1 MVGIGGLLGFLI
13 SISYLTKYD
22 MTVFYIIVIVVA
34 GLVGFARLKLEEH
47 KPSQIYLGFLLG
59 LFVQTILFFGLS
71 KITFA

>member
-1 MVGIGGLLGFLI
+1 MIGIGGLLGILI

-22 MTVFYIIVIVVA
+22 LTIFYIIVIITA
-34 GLVGFARLKLEEH
+34 GLIGFARLQLQEH

-59 LFVQTILFFGLS
+59 LLVQIGLFFGLS